1 MMELEN
7 LIEHLFIKKWVVKG
21 NPTIH
26 SIEMDSRKVTQG
38 SLFICM
44 QGFTVDG
51 HDFAK
56 EAVQNGAVAL
66 IVERPVNVDV
76 PTIQVKDSQRAM
88 AILADVFYQSP
99 TNKLHLIGITGTNG
113 KTTTTYLIDKIFEDA
128 GRKTGRI
135 GTINTKING
144 VEHEVANTTPESL
157 ALQKMFYEMVLG
169 GTGTAIMEVS
179 SHALHLGRV
188 RGCDFDIALFTNL
201 SQDHLDYHETM
212 DAYKQAKGILFS
224 QLGNTYSKNRKKYAI
239 LNHDD
244 PASAYYRTITAA
256 EVITYGIE
264 KDANISAQQITLSS
278 SGTSFMLCTPF
289 GNEEITMK
297 LMGMFSVYNAL
308 AACAAC
314 LVSGLSLAE
323 IKSSLE
329 QVEGVPGRF
338 ELIDEGQDFTVLVDY
353 AHTPDSLLN
362 VLKTIKEF
370 ANKKVFVVVGCGG
383 DRDKLK
389 RPLMGKI
396 SVQHAD
402 EAIFTSDNPR
412 SEDPNDIIRDMT
424 RHLQG
429 NFKTIVD
436 RKAAIEYAIEQAE
449 PGDVILIAGKG
460 HETEQIIGKQTYPFD
475 DRAVAREAIKR
486 G

>member
-1 MMELEN
+1 MELEN

-278 SGTSFMLCTPF
+278 NGTSFMLCTPF
-289 GNEEITMK
+289 GNEKITMK

-460 HETEQIIGKQTYPFD
+460 HETEQIIGKQIYPFD

>member
-289 GNEEITMK
+289 GNEKITMK

-460 HETEQIIGKQTYPFD
+460 HETEQIIGKQIYPFD

>member
-278 SGTSFMLCTPF
+278 NGTSFMLCTPF
-289 GNEEITMK
+289 GNEKITMK

-460 HETEQIIGKQTYPFD
+460 HETEQIIGKQIYPFD

>member
-289 GNEEITMK
+289 GNEKITMK

>member
-278 SGTSFMLCTPF
+278 NGTSFMLCTPF
-289 GNEEITMK
+289 GNEKITMK